1 MKKLF
6 VTTLLT
12 AAMCINVT
20 GCATNISPD
29 TVQASDANQ
38 MQSAIPGTI
47 VSKRAVTVKDKNI
60 LGTVS
65 GAALGGVA
73 ASTIGGSDKA
83 HLASGIAGA
92 LLGGYAGN
100 KIEDK
105 ITTQKGIE
113 YVVKLDQA
121 VSGTTN
127 INRTGSYASK
137 TSISSRSASNRYVN
151 VVQGE
156 GAELLNVGQRVMVAG
171 VGGKH
176 VTIISTIE

>member
-6 VTTLLT
+6 ITTLLT

-29 TVQASDANQ
+29 VAQASDANQ

-47 VSKRAVTVKDKNI
+47 ISKHAVTVKEKNM

-65 GAALGGVA
+65 GAALGGIG
-73 ASTIGGSDKA
+73 ASTIGGSNQA
-83 HLASGIAGA
+83 HLAAGIAGA
-92 LLGGYAGN
+92 LLGGAAGN
-100 KIEDK
+100 AIESK

-113 YVVKLDQA
+113 YAVKLDQA
-121 VSGTTN
+121 ESGTTT
-127 INRTGSYASK
+127 INRTGSYASR
-137 TSISSRSASNRYVN
+137 TRISSHSAGNRYVN

-156 GAELLNVGQRVMVAG
+156 GSEVLNVGQRVMVAG